1 MDENGLE
8 PGRPPRREREKI
20 RHREEILDAAA
31 EIFARH
37 GYEGASMQQIADLAE
52 LSVGKLYTHF
62 DGKEAIYREV
72 LGRIVSGIEEACS
85 AAILPG
91 MTPLQ
96 KIRARGRAA
105 VEYFRRYHEFIRFYF
120 EMNPEGSYHVGRCAD
135 DAHSEAFALL
145 IREAIDQGELSPELD
160 PAVHAVMLEGAAHRL
175 LEVFGGMEREDLPP
189 VDELIDR
196 VFFRPYEIKPYEIK
210 KEESGKD
217 KENG

>member
-8 PGRPPRREREKI
+8 HERPPRREREKI
-20 RHREEILDAAA
+20 RHRAEILDAAA
-31 EIFARH
+31 EIFALH

-62 DGKEAIYREV
+62 EGKEAIYREMLV
-72 LGRIVSGIEEACS
+72 RFVSGIEEACS

-105 VEYFRRYHEFIRFYF
+105 VEYFRQYHKFICFFF
-120 EMNPEGSYHVGRCAD
+120 EMNPERSYQVERCAD
-135 DAHSEAFALL
+135 DAHSEIFAGLL
-145 IREAIDQGELSPELD
+145 REAIDQGEMSGEID
-160 PAVHAVMLEGAAHRL
+160 PAAHAIMMEGAAHRL
-175 LEVFGGMEREDLPP
+175 LEVYGGMGREDLPP
-189 VDELIDR
+189 LDELIDR
-196 VFFRPYEIKPYEIK
+196 VFLRPYEIK
-210 KEESGKD
+210 KEESGKE